1 MQEEMPPEVGPSRFH
16 TVEDDKEFPRAPQVK
31 ELARYLARFAAAVA
45 ARDIGGGV
53 SVVRVVLEGDNA
65 PTFAREPIVFINV
78 PKQAAIIL
86 VAPVAAELLCGIK
99 ASDNIED
106 Q

>member
-1 MQEEMPPEVGPSRFH
+1 MQEEMPPKVGPRRFH
-16 TVEDDKEFPRAPQVK
+16 TIEDNKELALAPQVK
-31 ELARYLARFAAAVA
+31 ELACHFACFSLAVA
-45 ARDIGGGV
+45 ARDIGGGIG
-53 SVVRVVLEGDNA
+53 VVGVVLEGDNA

-99 ASDNIED
+99 ASL
-106 Q
+106 